1 MKTKPGTSSLLI
13 AVLLATCGPL
23 FAHHG
28 SSISYDLKK
37 TVALKGTITEFVW
50 SNPHCQIY
58 FDVKDDQGNAAHWG
72 GETNAPG
79 TLSKEGWTKTTLK
92 PGDPITIVVFPSKAG
107 TTYGLVSKVVL
118 SSGKEFVPVSPE
130 TAAKRTDGQAS
141 N

>member
-1 MKTKPGTSSLLI
+1 MRTKPGTSFFLVT
-13 AVLLATCGPL
+13 VLLAACGPI

-37 TVALKGTITEFVW
+37 TVVLKGSITEFVW

-58 FDVKDDQGNAAHWG
+58 FDVKDEQGSVAHWG
-72 GETNAPG
+72 GETNAPS

-92 PGDPITIVVFPSKAG
+92 PGDPITITVFPSKAG

-118 SSGKEFVPVSPE
+118 PSGKEFVPVSPE
-130 TAAKRTDGQAS
+130 TAAKRTDGQPS